1 MTLYGGTKIII
12 KDADGIDTVIREII
26 DKQHF
31 LDIFKHII
39 SIEKVSHESLQ
50 GLILRV
56 TIPEIITPFR
66 SDIFDANGELLTSDN
81 YMNAAT
87 GQKLTQHILK
97 CCVIEEE
104 TQELE
109 QILGKKKYT
118 TKLKNFTDEFHAQA
132 YIYTSTMA
140 YGGSPVCPDVSALL
154 TFTYDEFK
162 RVFFDEPDNMP
173 KIVRDN
179 MLFKYLLRQKK
190 TVGIIVMESLPSIY
204 ENLGKL
210 YIESTTSPKNVELL
224 SKVIE
229 FTEYVFAI
237 HVIIVYRSGI
247 IPLDAHLNNW
257 MYITER
263 NWQKIPPIT
272 QIRLN
277 LCRVKAIDF
286 GQLLFIKGV
295 NNLNKIKTLTQ
306 QFFERFTNSQIDKLR
321 QFAVILNVD
330 PSSITTAEQAGDV
343 MKDKIENLNF
353 FINENKNGNILFSKS
368 IDSEI
373 PEWDQGINLI
383 HRIIVLS
390 GLIESFHSTLQN
402 LKKGVREIR
411 FQMSKMYEKAFG
423 VNFNNPIS
431 IIENVNIDLNVYA
444 ASLNPHDRSRILST
458 YTHIQNY
465 IIQYLIS
472 EPRGVFPNPP
482 ELIIED

>member
-1 MTLYGGTKIII
+1 MTLYGGAKIIV

-39 SIEKVSHESLQ
+39 SINVVSYQSLQ

-56 TIPEIITPFR
+56 TIPREITPFR
-66 SDIFDANGELLTSDN
+66 SDVFDENGELLTSDN

-87 GQKLTQHILK
+87 GQKVTELILK
-97 CCVIEEE
+97 CCVIEDE

-140 YGGSPVCPDVSALL
+140 YGGSPVCPDVSALF

-173 KIVRDN
+173 KIVKNN
-179 MLFKYLLRQKK
+179 MLFKYLFRQGKS
-190 TVGIIVMESLPSIY
+190 VGIIVMESLPNIY

-210 YIESTTSPKNVELL
+210 YIESNTAPKNVELL

-237 HVIIVYRSGI
+237 QVIIVYRSGI

-257 MYITER
+257 MYITEQ
-263 NWQKIPPIT
+263 NWKKIPAIM
-272 QIRLN
+272 QMNLN
-277 LCRVKAIDF
+277 LFRVKAIDF
-286 GQLLFIKGV
+286 GQVLFIKGV

-306 QFFERFTNSQIDKLR
+306 QFFERFTHSRIDKLR
-321 QFAVILNVD
+321 QFAIIMNVD
-330 PSSITTAEQAGDV
+330 PSLITTAEQAGDV

-402 LKKGVREIR
+402 LNKGVREIR
-411 FQMSKMYEKAFG
+411 FQMSKMYEKAFN
-423 VNFNNPIS
+423 VNFNSPIT

-444 ASLNPHDRSRILST
+444 SSLNGHDRARILST
-458 YTHIQNY
+458 YTHIQNH
-465 IIQYLIS
+465 IIEYLIS
-472 EPRGVFPNPP
+472 EPRGIFPNPP
-482 ELIIED
+482 ELIIEG